1 MVDLFGSSDRG
12 KTHCDGY
19 SRRDFLKVGGM
30 AAGGLSLGQLLEVE
44 AAQKKGRS
52 HKAVIN
58 IYLPGGPSHLDF
70 FDLKPEAG
78 REIRGEFQP
87 IKTNVPGV
95 EICEMFPRLAKMA
108 DQYSIIR
115 SLADSDGAHSSFQ
128 CMTGRRQ
135 SEKRAAPSGGWPSW
149 GSWVSK
155 LQGSQGGVPANLSL
169 MYPTGNR
176 TWGES
181 GNGGYIGPAH
191 SPMQLVQKDPNAKAQ
206 SLVLDGISLNRLNNR
221 NRLRSAIDQFRR
233 SADVTGQMDG
243 LDVYNA
249 QALDI
254 LSKSGLMDAL
264 DVSKENPRIAERY
277 GVNDPRYQRDGAPK
291 MIRNL
296 LIARRLVEAGAR
308 VVSLNYSRWD
318 WHGGD
323 GMNFPRSRQEM
334 PLLDQG
340 LSALLTDLKERGL
353 NRDVAVVMWGE
364 FGRTPKINKNNSR
377 DHWPRANFAFMAG
390 GGMNHGQIIGSTD
403 KHGNEPDDR
412 PVKFQEV
419 FATLYNCL
427 GINTATATVTDTQ
440 GRPHYLVDSSIKPIR
455 ELVG

>member
-1 MVDLFGSSDRG
+1 MGLL
-12 KTHCDGY
+12 KYNCDGMG
-19 SRRDFLKVGGM
+19 RRDFLQVGLGGTLGLGLTDLLRAQETAAEKKKVNCI
-30 AAGGLSLGQLLEVE
+30 LVWLD
-44 AAQKKGRS
+44 
-52 HKAVIN
+52 
-58 IYLPGGPSHLDF
+58 GGPTHYET
-70 FDLKPEAG
+70 FDPKPKAPK
-78 REIRGEFQP
+78 EIRGEFRP

-95 EICEMFPRLAKMA
+95 EICELFPRLARMA

-135 SEKRAAPSGGWPSW
+135 SEKRTAPSGGWPSW
-149 GSWVSK
+149 GAWVSK
-155 LQGSQGGVPANLSL
+155 LQGSQAGVPANLSL

-181 GNGGYIGPAH
+181 GDGGFAGPAH
-191 SPMQLVQKDPNAKAQ
+191 SPMQLVQKNPNAKAQ
-206 SLVLDGISLNRLNNR
+206 SLVLNGISLNRLGDR
-221 NRLRSAIDQFRR
+221 NKLRGSIDQFRR
-233 SADVTGQMDG
+233 SADATGQMKG

-249 QALDI
+249 QALGI
-254 LSKSGLMDAL
+254 LTESGLMDAL
-264 DVSKENPRIAERY
+264 DVSKEDPNIAERY
-277 GVNDPRYQRDGAPK
+277 GVNDSRYQRDGAPK
-291 MIRNL
+291 MIRNFL
-296 LIARRLVEAGAR
+296 VARRLVEAGAR
-308 VVSLNYSRWD
+308 VVSLNFSRWD

-334 PLLDQG
+334 PLLDRG

-353 NRDVAVVMWGE
+353 SRDVAVVMWGE

-377 DHWPRANFAFMAG
+377 DHWPRANFAFLAG

-403 KHGNEPDDR
+403 KHGNEPEDR

-419 FATLYNCL
+419 FATLYTSL

-440 GRPHYLVDSSIKPIR
+440 GRPHYLVDSGIKPIR

>member
-1 MVDLFGSSDRG
+1 
-12 KTHCDGY
+12 
-19 SRRDFLKVGGM
+19 
-30 AAGGLSLGQLLEVE
+30 
-44 AAQKKGRS
+44 
-52 HKAVIN
+52 
-58 IYLPGGPSHLDF
+58 
-70 FDLKPEAG
+70 
-78 REIRGEFQP
+78 
-87 IKTNVPGV
+87 
-95 EICEMFPRLAKMA
+95 
-108 DQYSIIR
+108 
-115 SLADSDGAHSSFQ
+115 
-128 CMTGRRQ
+128 MTGRRQ
-135 SEKRAAPSGGWPSW
+135 SEKRNAPQGGWPSW

-155 LQGSQGGVPANLSL
+155 LQGSQAGVPANLSL
-169 MYPTGNR
+169 VYPTGNR

-181 GNGGYIGPAH
+181 GNGGYIGAAH
-191 SPMQLVQKDPNAKAQ
+191 SPMQLVQKNPNAKAQ
-206 SLVLDGISLNRLNNR
+206 SLVLEGVSLDRLNDR
-221 NRLRSAIDQFRR
+221 NRLRGAIDKFR
-233 SADVTGQMDG
+233 ATAEATGQQSD
-243 LDVYNA
+243 LDAYNA
-249 QALDI
+249 QALGI
-254 LSKSGLMDAL
+254 LSNSGLMDAL
-264 DVSKENPRIAERY
+264 DVSKEDPRIAERY

-291 MIRNL
+291 MIRNF

-353 NRDVAVVMWGE
+353 NKDVSVVMWGE

-403 KHGNEPDDR
+403 KHGNEPSER

-419 FATLYNCL
+419 FATLYTCL
-427 GINTATATVTDTQ
+427 GINTETATVTDTQ
-440 GRPHYLVDSSIKPIR
+440 GRPHYLVDSGIKPIR